1 MQQVQQ
7 IVYGTGRPAALM
19 SFEDA
24 MRTCLEDKY
33 VNFEGRASRSE
44 FWWYQLGLV
53 VLNVGFIVVSLIL
66 GFILGEIGAILSLL
80 ILLVLALGLFLP
92 GLGALVRRLHDGG
105 RSGWWFLLA
114 LIPIVNFIGVF
125 VILAFLIMDG
135 QPGDNQ
141 FGPAPTNTRLG

>member
-7 IVYGTGRPAALM
+7 VVIGTGRPGAMM

-24 MRTCLEDKY
+24 MRTCLQDKY

-44 FWWYQLGLV
+44 YWWYQLGLV
-53 VLNVGFIVVSLIL
+53 VLQIGFFVVFSIL
-66 GFILGEIGAILSLL
+66 AFLGDIGAILGLL
-80 ILLVLALGLFLP
+80 ILMVLALGLFLP
-92 GLGALVRRLHDGG
+92 GLGVLVRRLHDGG

-114 LIPIVNFIGVF
+114 VIPFVNFIGVF
-125 VILAFLIMDG
+125 VILAFMIMDG

-141 FGPAPTNTRLG
+141 YGPAPSNTRLG